1 MQSKQQR
8 MDKTF
13 CKAIVHSHHG
23 YRKRPCCNYARNGFT
38 CCYSHRKIETPEY
51 EKKVVSDFVQAAIDK
66 VIYESRMDY
75 IRKNGWD
82 EYSHMLKNGKI

>member
-1 MQSKQQR
+1 

-13 CKAIVHSHHG
+13 CRAIVTDKKNP
-23 YRKRPCCNYARNGFT
+23 YKKRQCRNYARTGFT

-51 EKKVVSDFVQAAIDK
+51 EKTVVRDFVQAAIDK

-75 IRKNGWD
+75 IRKHGWD
-82 EYSHMLKNGKI
+82 KYTDSLKKGKI